1 MEKKT
6 KLWYFENF
14 NLLESL
20 NKKEMEYMSKTAS
33 MRGCTKNQ
41 IIYFPEDSSN
51 VIYFLKQGKV
61 KISRHSEEGKE
72 IIITI
77 LGPGEIFGE
86 LSISG
91 EGRREE
97 IAEALEES
105 IICALSIQELEK
117 MMEKNPK
124 FNIRITKF
132 IGIRLKKIESRL
144 ASLIF
149 KSTENRIKSFIK
161 EMADDHGTKIGIE
174 TEVKLNLTH
183 DDIAKLT
190 ATSRQSVTSVFNEL
204 EKDNVILYNR
214 KRILIKDYEQLAA
227 S

>member
-1 MEKKT
+1 MEKQS

-14 NLLESL
+14 NLLMSL
-20 NKKEMEYMSKTAS
+20 KKSEMEYMSKTAS
-33 MRGCTKNQ
+33 MRDCSKNQ
-41 IIYFPEDSSN
+41 VIYFPEDSSN

-61 KISRHSEEGKE
+61 KISKYSEEGKE

-91 EGRREE
+91 EGRRDE

-105 IICALSIQELEK
+105 IVCTLSIHELEK

-124 FNIRITKF
+124 FNMTITKL
-132 IGIRLKKIESRL
+132 IGLRLKKIESRL
-144 ASLIF
+144 VSLIF

-161 EMADDHGTKIGIE
+161 EMADDHGRKIGME
-174 TEVKLNLTH
+174 TEIKLNLTH

-204 EKDNVILYNR
+204 EKDNVILYSR
-214 KRILIKDYEQLAA
+214 KRILIKNYEQLAA